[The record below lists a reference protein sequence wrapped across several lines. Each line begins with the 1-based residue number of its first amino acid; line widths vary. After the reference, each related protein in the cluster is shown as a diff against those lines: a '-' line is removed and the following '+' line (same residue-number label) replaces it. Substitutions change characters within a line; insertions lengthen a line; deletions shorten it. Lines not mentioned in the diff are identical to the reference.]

1 MVKKLS
7 LFLVPFLSIFSA
19 FSQITVDGTGQNN
32 DATYL
37 IEDILIDAGALGL
50 DVSNITYSE
59 GDTNQIGYFS
69 NGAANIGM
77 EDGVVMSTG
86 GLDFLTT
93 IPGGNGFYA
102 GPGNTDSDLKIQM
115 DLVGMDTNT
124 SSLFNVIVIE
134 FDFEAVGNSIEFNYV
149 FASQEYP
156 QYVCSQFNDIF
167 GFFISGP
174 GITGPFSNSG
184 KNIALVPDPAN
195 PTQFTTTPVTI
206 NTINI
211 GEGGGGPLDTL
222 DCYNIDPDWEDY
234 SVFFV
239 ENFPV
244 VGINQRGHTTVLT
257 AASEVVCGETYH
269 MKLAIADVG
278 DGSFNSSV
286 FLEAG
291 SFNVVSAST
300 NQSSEFQFSDSII
313 IEGCYIGVLEIELD
327 SYSDINSTEF
337 VLGVGGTATEGVDF
351 LEIPDTVQVP
361 PGDSTFQIFITPIVD
376 NLIEG
381 DETVIIYILA
391 CDDTVSAI
399 EFVIQDPDPIIIEL
413 SGNDTTIC
421 QNHPEPIQVEAFAS
435 GGYVPYTYTWYY
447 EGVLEF
453 SNTSSVLI
461 PSYKVGLHIVEVEG
475 DCGYT
480 YTDTFEIIHF
490 PHTAEVEYTSVF
502 NLETTQIVEGCEYLT
517 LNITLSSVSEND
529 TTLYIDIVGGDAVE
543 GEDFYPIPR
552 AIHFSPGQLTASISI
567 EALVDGVFEDDE
579 TIEIFY
585 NFYDECSTGPNP
597 EVITIISNPLLNTAI
612 DELMEL
618 CQGEEFVLSAE
629 AIGGIEPYIYT
640 WKKDQAVWSGNDVS
654 LVAEDSAIYYL
665 TLRDACG
672 YETIDSV
679 FVSVPE
685 YAALRVESD
694 LQKELTI
701 CVDDALPLEI
711 EVEGGS
717 GDYTYKWS
725 LDGIP
730 VSYEEEY
737 IVQNMDVS
745 NNSYSVV
752 VTDHCGSSST
762 RSFNVIVEHCK
773 IPNVMT
779 PNGDGINDYFLVDFR
794 EAVSKVQMHIY
805 DRWGKLVFQSNNY
818 ELCSLSASDF
828 CWDGV
833 NQNSGNDC
841 EEGVYFY
848 LIEFPDGRDFKGTF
862 SLMK

>member
-1 MVKKLS
+1 MMKKFS
-7 LFLVPFLSIFSA
+7 LFLVSFLSVFSA
-19 FSQITVDGTGQNN
+19 FSQVTVDNTSPNN
-32 DATYL
+32 QADYL
-37 IEDILIDAGALGL
+37 IENVLINASALGL
-50 DVSNITYSE
+50 DVSNVTLTI
-59 GDTNQIGYFS
+59 GDSTQIGYFD
-69 NGAANIGM
+69 NANSVLGM
-77 EDGVVMSTG
+77 NSGIVLSTG
-86 GLDFLTT
+86 GTDFVLNGGIPTLPNVESFEPDLALQLHLIGVDTT
-93 IPGGNGFYA
+93 DTEY
-102 GPGNTDSDLKIQM
+102 DL
-115 DLVGMDTNT
+115 NR
-124 SSLFNVIVIE
+124 VIVIE
-134 FDFEAVGNSIEFNYV
+134 FDFEAVGNSIEFDYV
-149 FASQEYP
+149 FASEEYP
-156 QYVCSQFNDIF
+156 DFVCSEFNDIF

-174 GITGPFSNSG
+174 GITGPFSNNG

-195 PTQFTTTPVTI
+195 PGEFTTTPVTI
-206 NTINI
+206 NTINS
-211 GEGGGGPLDTL
+211 GSGPPPALVTGPCED
-222 DCYNIDPDWEDY
+222 IDPNFADY

-239 ENFPV
+239 DNQAQIGV
-244 VGINQRGHTTVLT
+244 VYNGYTTVLT
-257 AASEVVCGETYH
+257 AKSDVTCGETYH
-269 MKLAIADVG
+269 LKLAIADVF
-278 DGSFNSSV
+278 DGALNSAV
-286 FLEAG
+286 FLKEG
-291 SFNVVSAST
+291 SFNVVSLGT
-300 NQSSEFQFSDSII
+300 DQSSEFQFSDSVI
-313 IEGCYIGVLEIELD
+313 IEGCYSGIIDFELE
-327 SYSDINSTEF
+327 SFSDISESIF
-337 VLGVGGTATEGVDF
+337 YLGVGGTAIEGIDY
-351 LEIPDTVQVP
+351 LDIPDSVIVP
-361 PGDSTFQIFITPIVD
+361 AGDSTFQVIITPIVD
-376 NLIEG
+376 NLVEG
-381 DETVIIYILA
+381 DETVIIYTFA

-421 QNHPEPIQVEAFAS
+421 QNHPEPIQVDAFAS

-453 SNTSSVLI
+453 SNISSVSI

-502 NLETTQIVEGCEYLT
+502 NLETAQIVEGCEYLT
-517 LNITLSSVSEND
+517 LNITLPSVSEND

-818 ELCSLSASDF
+818 ENCSLSASDF

-848 LIEFPDGRDFKGTF
+848 LIEFPDGRNFKGTF